1 MLKLFKPFLI
11 SCLSLVSLAA
21 EESPL
26 STENSFQFHKDF
38 NDLKIETFA
47 KSPMINSPVAMDV
60 DYQGRLWV
68 ADDLAKIDNKTRRGG
83 RILVLEDTNNDGKA
97 DKAVQFGPNLTS
109 MPLGI
114 AVYDNVIVV
123 SLTPDLIV
131 FTDVNRNG
139 KFEENI
145 DNKEV
150 LITGFHGFDHDHS
163 LHAVIGAPNGQWYLS
178 TGNNGA
184 DIKTKDGK
192 NFHVSSYYSRNPESI
207 GKKSSDGHTY
217 VGGFGMSMNP
227 DGTNAEIIFQN
238 ARNTHD
244 MFVTSFGDLY
254 QSDNDDPAHA
264 RVAWTMKHS
273 NYGYASLEDG
283 SRSWEESGK
292 SWEEGKVSAYSLK
305 VDRHAR
311 FNKAHW
317 RENYP
322 GTTPPGSMW
331 GSGAPTGCIFIEGDE
346 LGEKY
351 RGKFIICETV
361 NKALFSFDP
370 QLKDTEIDMGEKT
383 DFLSLKPEDKSAFL
397 PTDIV
402 LDLNGSAYMSDWNS
416 YSNGRGRGNPLG
428 AIYKISTKTAMPKNP
443 KIDFAT
449 TAGLLEAL
457 KSPAVSVRWVAVD
470 RLKKQKDIFPELK
483 NFYESTNNPW
493 YKARAVWL
501 MGLTKDTA
509 GKKFIEGLLNH
520 QEPQFR
526 ILALRALIYTYP
538 QEKMKYLKLAVKDQH
553 TAVKREVAVNLRD
566 ASYGDSKQILKEIVQ
581 AYDGKN
587 RYYLEALGTAATG
600 KEKEVYNELVRPNLP
615 ELTKWNDL
623 HKSLAWRLRSSEAL
637 DDLMNCLIA
646 QKPDIEE
653 FRRWIMT
660 FSLAYTPEEQAANY
674 NRIKKMNTVFSQDD
688 FQSTTHE
695 VLEKDLVDKK
705 PEVMSVSYV
714 FPKTYG
720 KTTKLSTSKE
730 IAKLSG
736 DAKKGQYKIG
746 FCYSCHKVNNTGG
759 TFGPDLSSWAR
770 NTSLEEV
777 IESIVNPSARIAHGY
792 EKAVVVEND
801 KYRVEGIQTGYGY
814 HAGSIKV
821 KTVGGQTVKLA
832 FRRSKAKIQ
841 KLENHSWMPS
851 ASTMGLSDQDVRDI
865 AAYLKSL

>member
-1 MLKLFKPFLI
+1 MLKLFKPFLL
-11 SCLSLVSLAA
+11 SCLSVASLAA
-21 EESPL
+21 EKSPL
-26 STENSFQFHKDF
+26 PSENSFQFHKDF

-60 DYQGRLWV
+60 DYKGRLWV
-68 ADDLAKIDNKTRRGG
+68 ADDLAKIDKQTRRGG
-83 RILVLEDTNNDGKA
+83 RILVLEDTNKDGKA
-97 DKAVQFGPNLTS
+97 DKATQFGPKLTS

-131 FTDVNRNG
+131 YTDVNRNG
-139 KFEENI
+139 KFEQDI
-145 DNKEV
+145 DKKEV
-150 LITGFHGFDHDHS
+150 LMTGFHGFDHDHS

-192 NFHVSSYYSRNPESI
+192 NFHVSSYYSRNPESM

-227 DGTNAEIIFQN
+227 DGTNAEIIFHN

-292 SWEEGKVSAYSLK
+292 SWEEGKVTAYSLK

-370 QLKDTEIDMGEKT
+370 QLKDTEIDMGAKT
-383 DFLSLKPEDKSAFL
+383 DFLTLKPGDKSAFL

-416 YSNGRGRGNPLG
+416 YSNGRGRGNAQG
-428 AIYKISTKTAMPKNP
+428 AIYKISSKAAMPKNP
-443 KIDFAT
+443 TVDFNT

-470 RLKKQKDIFPELK
+470 RLKKQKGIFPELK
-483 NFYESTNNPW
+483 KFYESTDNSW
-493 YKARAVWL
+493 YKARAV
-501 MGLTKDTA
+501 
-509 GKKFIEGLLNH
+509 
-520 QEPQFR
+520 
-526 ILALRALIYTYP
+526 
-538 QEKMKYLKLAVKDQH
+538 
-553 TAVKREVAVNLRD
+553 
-566 ASYGDSKQILKEIVQ
+566 
-581 AYDGKN
+581 
-587 RYYLEALGTAATG
+587 
-600 KEKEVYNELVRPNLP
+600 
-615 ELTKWNDL
+615 
-623 HKSLAWRLRSSEAL
+623 
-637 DDLMNCLIA
+637 C
-646 QKPDIEE
+646 
-653 FRRWIMT
+653 
-660 FSLAYTPEEQAANY
+660 
-674 NRIKKMNTVFSQDD
+674 
-688 FQSTTHE
+688 
-695 VLEKDLVDKK
+695 
-705 PEVMSVSYV
+705 
-714 FPKTYG
+714 
-720 KTTKLSTSKE
+720 
-730 IAKLSG
+730 
-736 DAKKGQYKIG
+736 
-746 FCYSCHKVNNTGG
+746 
-759 TFGPDLSSWAR
+759 SWA
-770 NTSLEEV
+770 
-777 IESIVNPSARIAHGY
+777 
-792 EKAVVVEND
+792 
-801 KYRVEGIQTGYGY
+801 
-814 HAGSIKV
+814 
-821 KTVGGQTVKLA
+821 
-832 FRRSKAKIQ
+832 
-841 KLENHSWMPS
+841 
-851 ASTMGLSDQDVRDI
+851 
-865 AAYLKSL
+865 